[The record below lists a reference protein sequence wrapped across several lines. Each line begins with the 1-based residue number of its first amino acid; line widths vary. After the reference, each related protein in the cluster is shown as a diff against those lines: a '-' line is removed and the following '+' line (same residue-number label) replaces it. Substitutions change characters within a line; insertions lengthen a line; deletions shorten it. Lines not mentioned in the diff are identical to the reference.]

1 MKKQILSVVVTLSI
15 VISLSI
21 ASLAG
26 LISKVTAD
34 IPFDFTVKDK
44 QFPAGKYEVFRGPA
58 TGTLIIRNVNTK
70 SSMVS
75 IVHESDAKAESKAKL
90 VFHRYG
96 NSYFLSQAW
105 DGMNDSGSELSKS
118 KAEREVA
125 KSTRDRLA
133 QNAAKLEIITVM
145 AQAGQ

>member
-58 TGTLIIRNVNTK
+58 TGT
-70 SSMVS
+70 
-75 IVHESDAKAESKAKL
+75 
-90 VFHRYG
+90 
-96 NSYFLSQAW
+96 
-105 DGMNDSGSELSKS
+105 
-118 KAEREVA
+118 
-125 KSTRDRLA
+125 
-133 QNAAKLEIITVM
+133 
-145 AQAGQ
+145 